1 METDRSSLEVGASGP
16 VAGRVSRPVNGL
28 VVNGAPPS
36 VASSVVLLLAVWSLL
51 LAGWAPS
58 LWLGPEVA
66 LLLSFGVAT
75 ALVLWR
81 RARGDRPRPTAT
93 RRVGALSLTLGLAA
107 GYLSFPAWVSLVS
120 GIGLRI
126 GLEPLPAR
134 APGAGGAALWLA
146 AVVLAPLFE
155 EILYR
160 EHLLSSLR
168 AAAGPLPALALST
181 LAFAISHLEAWSVLA
196 TACVGLVLGVVA
208 LVGRS
213 VWLCVALH
221 AGLNLASMLQGAP
234 PVRLAPPAAV
244 GAVGGGG
251 LLLAALYLCR
261 PRLAENSPEQARR
274 YEAPNR
280 TRTRARA
287 RTRARSP

>member
-1 METDRSSLEVGASGP
+1 
-16 VAGRVSRPVNGL
+16 VNGL
-28 VVNGAPPS
+28 AADSAPPS
-36 VASSVVLLLAVWSLL
+36 VASSMALLLAVWSLL
-51 LAGWAPS
+51 VAARAPAH
-58 LWLGPEVA
+58 WLGAEVA
-66 LLLSFGVAT
+66 VLLSFGAAT

-81 RARGDRPRPTAT
+81 RARGDRPCPAGTGRA
-93 RRVGALSLTLGLAA
+93 GALPLVLGLAA

-120 GIGLRI
+120 GIGLQI

-168 AAAGPLPALALST
+168 AAAGVLPALVLST
-181 LAFAISHLEAWSVLA
+181 LAFAISHLETWSVLA
-196 TACVGLVLGVVA
+196 TACVGLALGVVA

-221 AGLNLASMLQGAP
+221 AGLNLASVLQGAP
-234 PVRLAPPAAV
+234 PVRFTPTPAA
-244 GAVGGGG
+244 GAVAGWV
-251 LLLAALYLCR
+251 LLLSALYLDL
-261 PRLAENSPEQARR
+261 PRSAKGSRERAQRG
-274 YEAPNR
+274 EALPRTRTRTCTRAR
-280 TRTRARA
+280 TRTRAR
-287 RTRARSP
+287 SP

>member
-1 METDRSSLEVGASGP
+1 VTGP
-16 VAGRVSRPVNGL
+16 VNRL
-28 VVNGAPPS
+28 VVDSAPPS

-51 LAGWAPS
+51 LAGRAPAR
-58 LWLGPEVA
+58 WLGPEVA
-66 LLLSFGVAT
+66 VLLSFGAAT

-81 RARGDRPRPTAT
+81 RARGDRPCAAGTGRA
-93 RRVGALSLTLGLAA
+93 GALPLALGLAA

-134 APGAGGAALWLA
+134 VPGAGGAALWLA

-160 EHLLSSLR
+160 EQLLSSLR
-168 AAAGPLPALALST
+168 AATGALPALALST

-196 TACVGLVLGVVA
+196 TACVGLVLGVLA

-221 AGLNLASMLQGAP
+221 AGLNLASVLQGAP
-234 PVRLAPPAAV
+234 PVRFAPAPAASAAAGCV
-244 GAVGGGG
+244 
-251 LLLAALYLCR
+251 LLLSAVCLQL
-261 PRLAENSPEQARR
+261 
-274 YEAPNR
+274 
-280 TRTRARA
+280 
-287 RTRARSP
+287 ARSQRCAELLSRCSR

>member
-1 METDRSSLEVGASGP
+1 VHE
-16 VAGRVSRPVNGL
+16 L
-28 VVNGAPPS
+28 VVDGAPPS
-36 VASSVVLLLAVWSLL
+36 VASSALLLLAVWSLL
-51 LAGWAPS
+51 LVGRAPAR
-58 LWLGPEVA
+58 WLGPEAAV
-66 LLLSFGVAT
+66 LLSFGAAT
-75 ALVLWR
+75 VLVLWR
-81 RARGDRPRPTAT
+81 RAGGDRPYSAGTGRGGTLPLA
-93 RRVGALSLTLGLAA
+93 LGLAA

-126 GLEPLPAR
+126 GLEPVPAR
-134 APGAGGAALWLA
+134 APGAGGASLWLA

-168 AAAGPLPALALST
+168 AATGALPALALST

-196 TACVGLVLGVVA
+196 TACVGLALGVLA

-221 AGLNLASMLQGAP
+221 AGLNLASVLQGAP
-234 PVRLAPPAAV
+234 PVRFAPAPAA
-244 GAVGGGG
+244 GAVAGWV
-251 LLLAALYLCR
+251 LLLSALYL
-261 PRLAENSPEQARR
+261 RLALLAGSSHEQARR
-274 YEAPNR
+274 RE
-280 TRTRARA
+280 A